1 MVRLMME
8 YVWLW
13 PLLLMLAHEEQ
24 GTELS
29 VSLLGI
35 RPGYEFICLV
45 FAISS
50 KIEDQKFLVIK
61 ISEYLDSEY
70 SILQRHV
77 SLFFSYGDVWKS
89 VESCRPPPPQKSKFQ
104 RVHLGLMESWVR
116 THETMKT
123 AWDLRSNFS
132 LISSCVVLGKSLK
145 FSESSFPFR
154 FVNHKAIYTFY
165 QVFL

>member
-13 PLLLMLAHEEQ
+13 PLLLILAHEEQ

-77 SLFFSYGDVWKS
+77 SLFLV
-89 VESCRPPPPQKSKFQ
+89 
-104 RVHLGLMESWVR
+104 METFENLLKAV
-116 THETMKT
+116 
-123 AWDLRSNFS
+123 DLLLPRNPNFREFTW
-132 LISSCVVLGKSLK
+132 G
-145 FSESSFPFR
+145 
-154 FVNHKAIYTFY
+154 
-165 QVFL
+165 